1 MKVQGL
7 GPISFGPTIALVLGG
22 PFLLL
27 RKHVRATLGSPNS
40 SSLCSKLVKVCCQ
53 DLVRPL
59 DLSCVG
65 AVDDW
70 EVAGLTV
77 HVPFPDLALGAK
89 QALTQDVA
97 RESRS
102 PLPEAAVASGT
113 SLRMPATTLSS
124 FAGGQRSIHG
134 GFPKALDSS

>member
-1 MKVQGL
+1 MITIITTSIVSIICMICMIASITIVLITCITTVLSLLVGSL
-7 GPISFGPTIALVLGG
+7 SASLSNFGSLTSRGEGSGFRAYILWANNCTGFGG

-27 RKHVRATLGSPNS
+27 RKHVRTTLGSPNS

-70 EVAGLTV
+70 EVAILTV
-77 HVPFPDLALGAK
+77 HVPFPDLALD
-89 QALTQDVA
+89 L
-97 RESRS
+97 
-102 PLPEAAVASGT
+102 
-113 SLRMPATTLSS
+113 
-124 FAGGQRSIHG
+124 
-134 GFPKALDSS
+134 